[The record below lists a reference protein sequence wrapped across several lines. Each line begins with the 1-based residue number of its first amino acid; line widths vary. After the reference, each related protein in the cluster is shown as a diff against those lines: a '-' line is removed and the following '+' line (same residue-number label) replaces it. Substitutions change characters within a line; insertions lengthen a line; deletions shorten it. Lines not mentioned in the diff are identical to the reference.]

1 MKILVSAYACDPYRG
16 SEPGVGWT
24 AVCRMAR
31 SREVFLLTD
40 IHNLAGWDI
49 GAEKGII
56 PPNVQVRFLRDRS
69 ACSENRLV
77 AHLQS

>member
-1 MKILVSAYACDPYRG
+1 M
-16 SEPGVGWT
+16 
-24 AVCRMAR
+24 CRMAR